1 MKKIPR
7 WSRKWKKRKEKIKGG
22 KLRVQERVNKV
33 WLWIEC
39 KYSITKTNKSFLK
52 RLKARD
58 RIAFRALAF
67 QPGQLG
73 FIPYW
78 SHMVIRAPL
87 KKLPECKPRSKS
99 WHCLVCSPNQ
109 NKIKIRRHF
118 GWRGMEIQ
126 FSGRVITL
134 NVWRIGLNPWLY
146 TQTQKIILCFREEL
160 SFSDVFQGITTK
172 TESHFKHNSRYCQI
186 YM

>member
-1 MKKIPR
+1 M
-7 WSRKWKKRKEKIKGG
+7 EEEEGENKGG
-22 KLRVQERVNKV
+22 KAASTGESLALNWVQIFYNKA
-33 WLWIEC
+33 
-39 KYSITKTNKSFLK
+39 KKSFLK

-87 KKLPECKPRSKS
+87 KKLSECKPRSKS

-118 GWRGMEIQ
+118 GWRSMEIQ
-126 FSGRVITL
+126 LSGRVITL
-134 NVWRIGLNPWLY
+134 NVWRTGLNPWLY
-146 TQTQKIILCFREEL
+146 TQTQKIFCVSEKNWVSLMCFKE
-160 SFSDVFQGITTK
+160 
-172 TESHFKHNSRYCQI
+172 
-186 YM
+186 